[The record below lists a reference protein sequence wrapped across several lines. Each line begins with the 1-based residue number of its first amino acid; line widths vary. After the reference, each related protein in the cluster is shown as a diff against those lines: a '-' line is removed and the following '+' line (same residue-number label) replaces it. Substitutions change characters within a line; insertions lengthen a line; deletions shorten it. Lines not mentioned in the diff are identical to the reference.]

1 MKLLNFKAKNVYGY
15 LNFDIS
21 FNDKLSF
28 LVGGNGSGKS
38 TILKLIQAILT
49 PNLRDIYLVPFE
61 TITLLIN
68 IEEIKYKINVSKEDT
83 GITISVSNI
92 QNELKLPNKDIEE
105 LSYILAKGDNLFNRE
120 LFHHRD
126 NDTFKFIQKLDVPLF
141 LGLER
146 LDNTG
151 YDEDRYDR
159 HEQVII
165 RDGQRII
172 RKNRY
177 AEGSLAI
184 SLRETQIIVQSVYE
198 RIKRKEDLFRRQ
210 LRDKILLSSFNY
222 ADINDFIYEN
232 NKIKQISLE
241 EQKNIMSK
249 KEDISNALKNLG
261 FDKNKDFKEMEL
273 FFEKI
278 EELFSEM
285 ANSKED
291 GINIAWLINNSQI
304 DRIQKLIE
312 LIEGNNKK
320 VQKNFELINKFIE
333 TMNHFLNDTGKSI
346 EIDNIGALKIKKPN
360 GDKVSIEALSSGERQ
375 LIVMFS
381 HLIFK
386 NESNPSGIFI
396 IDEPELSLHIDWQ
409 KDFIRYATESNPNTQ
424 LILATHS
431 PDIFI
436 GNEKKTILIKRK

>member
-291 GINIAWLINNSQI
+291 GINIAWLINKSQI

-386 NESNPSGIFI
+386 NESIPSGIFI

>member
-291 GINIAWLINNSQI
+291 GINIAWLINKSQI

-409 KDFIRYATESNPNTQ
+409 KDFIRYATDSNPNTQ

>member
-15 LNFDIS
+15 LNFDIF

-222 ADINDFIYEN
+222 TDINDFIYEN

-278 EELFSEM
+278 EELFS
-285 ANSKED
+285 
-291 GINIAWLINNSQI
+291 
-304 DRIQKLIE
+304 R
-312 LIEGNNKK
+312 
-320 VQKNFELINKFIE
+320 
-333 TMNHFLNDTGKSI
+333 
-346 EIDNIGALKIKKPN
+346 N
-360 GDKVSIEALSSGERQ
+360 G
-375 LIVMFS
+375 
-381 HLIFK
+381 
-386 NESNPSGIFI
+386 
-396 IDEPELSLHIDWQ
+396 
-409 KDFIRYATESNPNTQ
+409 
-424 LILATHS
+424 
-431 PDIFI
+431 
-436 GNEKKTILIKRK
+436 

>member
-159 HEQVII
+159 HEQIII

-291 GINIAWLINNSQI
+291 GINIAWLINKSQI

>member
-291 GINIAWLINNSQI
+291 GINIAWLINKSQI